1 MMVNQAFAQKF
12 FPGENV
18 IGKKLKP
25 GAGNGAPAVRRGA
38 RLWAWWE
45 TSGCRRRSAR

>member
-1 MMVNQAFAQKF
+1 MIVNQAFAEKY

-25 GAGNGAPAVRRGA
+25 GAGNGPPGGPPGA
-38 RLWAWWE
+38 KSWVWWE